1 VWGNGELGSV
11 AIDQG
16 FTPVTLLLV
25 VVDSAVVRNDGGLG
39 LCVDWERRRA
49 RLARK
54 VLVTVIV

>member
-1 VWGNGELGSV
+1 MWGNGELRSA

-39 LCVDWERRRA
+39 LCVDWKRRRA
-49 RLARK
+49 RLARE